1 MKTIYECSHSKA
13 VKWWTVVFVL
23 LLMASI
29 AYQVWLVASGVNY
42 IAASVFILLLIVV
55 LLSCFMLYPQYI
67 VADDEGVGVHTLL
80 RTIRIPYEH
89 IDRIERAPENFLSNT
104 NSIRLFGIGGVL
116 GFIGFFRTKG
126 IGTYRSFVTD
136 RTKAFIIYRTK
147 GMPIA
152 ISVSE
157 PDEFMPY
164 YLKGGATDESL
175 NA

>member
-42 IAASVFILLLIVV
+42 IAASAFILLLIVV

-67 VADDEGVGVHTLL
+67 VADDGGVGVHTLL

-126 IGTYRSFVTD
+126 IGTYRSYVTD

-164 YLKGGATDESL
+164 YLKGGATDEPL

>member
-126 IGTYRSFVTD
+126 IGTYRSYVTD

-164 YLKGGATDESL
+164 YLKGGAMDEPL

>member
-42 IAASVFILLLIVV
+42 IAASAFILLLIVV

-126 IGTYRSFVTD
+126 IGTYRSYVTD

-164 YLKGGATDESL
+164 YLKGVATDEPL